1 MYAHNKA
8 WRKRNPAIWQA
19 CKQRYYKQFEAGA
32 HNSHQRY
39 TIWEDNLIINKK
51 YLDRVIAKKILR
63 SVKAIQIRR
72 LRLKK
77 EINNEA
83 DLDTL

>member
-19 CKQRYYKQFEAGA
+19 GKQRYYKQFEASA
-32 HNSHQRY
+32 HNGHQRY
-39 TIWEDNLIINKK
+39 TIWEDDMILNKV
-51 YLDRVIAKKILR
+51 YPDRVIAKKILR

-72 LRLKK
+72 LKLKK
-77 EINNEA
+77 EVQIE
-83 DLDTL
+83 

>member
-1 MYAHNKA
+1 MYAHNKT
-8 WRKRNPAIWQA
+8 WRKRNNATWQA
-19 CKQRYYKQFEAGA
+19 GKQRYYKQFEAGA
-32 HNSHQRY
+32 YNSRQRY
-39 TIWEDNLIINKK
+39 TTQEDNLIINKK